1 MTEKTDSKLIKAPP
15 DPLRITDPHN
25 VPVIFAHHLVGA
37 GHLNG
42 IVNMTLGVARFSP
55 TPDGAIDTDM
65 VVAARLRM
73 DMACAMQMRDQL
85 DRIIGQAETA
95 MKQVLAT
102 AFVSSAAPGTSG
114 KPS

>member
-1 MTEKTDSKLIKAPP
+1 MSDKKEKFVSISDP
-15 DPLRITDPHN
+15 DN
-25 VPVIFAHHLVGA
+25 VHVVFVNQVVAA
-37 GHLNG
+37 GHLNS

-65 VVAARLRM
+65 IVASRLRM

-85 DRIIGQAETA
+85 DRIIGQAEAA
-95 MKQVLAT
+95 MKSVLAT
-102 AFVSSAAPGTSG
+102 AVLSTAAPGKSG

>member
-1 MTEKTDSKLIKAPP
+1 MTEKAKVEL
-15 DPLRITDPHN
+15 LRITDPHN
-25 VPVIFAHHLVGA
+25 VPVTFVNQVVAA

-42 IVNMTLGVARFSP
+42 IVNVTFGVARFSP
-55 TPDGAIDTDM
+55 TNDGSIDTDM
-65 VVAARLRM
+65 IVASRLRM

-85 DRIIGQAETA
+85 DRIIGQAEVA

-102 AFVSSAAPGTSG
+102 AVLSTAAPGKSG